1 MKKKYWNYTYSVL
14 LSIILVLLVGI
25 FIHLSGG
32 NSKIYPLLNEEAKM
46 PEEKAR
52 IREQEFQDEQVPF
65 LYEIFQKS
73 EDELQ
78 LFHQF
83 TQGKLDQAEGLKD
96 SPKIAIIIDDLGY
109 QKEIAERIISLDFP
123 VTISIL
129 PFLPHSQIVAQ
140 MAKEKGLTVLL
151 HLPME
156 PQNSNVNP
164 GQGAIFS
171 TMTEEEIRNKMLA
184 NFQEV
189 PYVDGINNHMGSK
202 ATENTAVMRIVLNEV
217 RERGLFFIDSMTSPN
232 SVGYTLSKQMG
243 IKTAYR
249 SVFLDNDQDIDY
261 IRSQVNLLKDF
272 AEKYGTAIAIGHP
285 YCNTIDVLSEI
296 DLLLRA
302 EGIRIVKL
310 EELLE

>member
-1 MKKKYWNYTYSVL
+1 
-14 LSIILVLLVGI
+14 VLLVGI

-184 NFQEV
+184 NFQEL

>member
-140 MAKEKGLTVLL
+140 MAKEKGLTILL

-156 PQNSNVNP
+156 PQNSYVNP

-184 NFQEV
+184 NFQEL

>member
-184 NFQEV
+184 NFQEL

>member
-140 MAKEKGLTVLL
+140 MAKEKGLTILL

-184 NFQEV
+184 NFQEL

-232 SVGYTLSKQMG
+232 SVGYMLSKQMG

-296 DLLLRA
+296 DLLLKA
-302 EGIRIVKL
+302 EGFRIVKL

>member
-123 VTISIL
+123 ITISIL

-156 PQNSNVNP
+156 PQNSNVTP